1 MPSYSKEELIM
12 KQKIYDRDNEIKKLS
27 KQILEKEAEI
37 FELKSKISALE
48 INVASSYSEKDIIKK
63 VLALYAKNFSYK
75 EIFDKLKFIGFK
87 DIDIDFIVEVCN
99 NIDEL
104 DSDLIL
110 FFKEQEKAYIEQI
123 TMDVTQL
130 KDRIYTRYEK
140 LYNDACYDLTKV
152 ETIDERQK
160 LRTEIRNITT
170 ELNKFFKNIVEEKSD
185 EVFEEAVASMSKLEE
200 LNKILE
206 FEIEEEEEEAIVIN

>member
-1 MPSYSKEELIM
+1 M